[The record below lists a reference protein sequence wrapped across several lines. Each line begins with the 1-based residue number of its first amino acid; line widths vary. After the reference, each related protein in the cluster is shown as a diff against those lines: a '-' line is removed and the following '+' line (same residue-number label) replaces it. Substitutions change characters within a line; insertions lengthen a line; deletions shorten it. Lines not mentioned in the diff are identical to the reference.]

1 MSKAGVGLKV
11 AAVAN
16 AMVLVGGFLGC
27 QSGAFTW
34 LAEKNEPRQSV
45 STPAASAQSQQS
57 PPTDAK
63 PEPVFISGTKSP
75 FPPSLGG
82 LVTGLTPAGTVQPS
96 QPEPRKNGA
105 EPSVNVSSP

>member
-16 AMVLVGGFLGC
+16 AIVLVCGFLGC
-27 QSGAFTW
+27 QSGAFNW
-34 LAEKNEPRQSV
+34 LTEKSEPRDSV
-45 STPAASAQSQQS
+45 STPAQTQQS
-57 PPTDAK
+57 PPANAK

-96 QPEPRKNGA
+96 QPEPRKNGP
-105 EPSVNVSSP
+105 EPSANVSSP